1 MTNIDFSELKTYMNR
16 LTSWRIPGNSITI
29 YIDNR
34 RVFDYSSGY
43 SDIENKI
50 PMTGNELL
58 NIYSCSKVATVTA
71 ALQLYEKGIFLL
83 DDPLYEY
90 IPEFRD
96 MYVKDKDDNIMKA
109 KNPITLWHL
118 FTMTAGLTYN
128 MNTNGINAA
137 RSITNG
143 KMDTVQVAKCI
154 AQDPLAFEPGEKWN
168 YSLCHDVLA
177 AVVEVISGERFETYV
192 KKHIFEPIGIKN
204 VFYHRNDAVK
214 SAMAQQYNYETGDS
228 RDIVERQIETGNM
241 TGKWVNVGKEAEHV
255 LGENYDSGGAGIV
268 VSVPDYAL
276 FGSTLANGGIAPNG
290 EKILSAGTIEL
301 MRTNQLNEK
310 QMKYFNW
317 SQLKGYGYGLG
328 VRTLINKAES
338 GTTGNIGE
346 FGCGGAA
353 GAALLV
359 DPGCKLA
366 YFYSHHMLN
375 PQEDYY
381 QPRLRNVV
389 YGCL

>member
-1 MTNIDFSELKTYMNR
+1 MDNFIKIKNFMDR

-43 SDIENKI
+43 SDVENKI

-96 MYVKDKDDNIMKA
+96 MYVKDKDGNIVKA
-109 KNPITLWHL
+109 KNPITLRHL

-128 MNTNGINAA
+128 VNTNGIKEAE
-137 RSITNG
+137 SITNG
-143 KMDTVQVAKCI
+143 KMDTMQVAKCI
-154 AQDPLAFEPGEKWN
+154 ARDPLAFEPGEKWN

-228 RDIVERQIETGNM
+228 RDIVERQIKTGNM
-241 TGKWVNVGKEAEHV
+241 AGKWVNVGKEAEHV
-255 LGENYDSGGAGIV
+255 LGKIMTAA
-268 VSVPDYAL
+268 VPGLLYPCR
-276 FGSTLANGGIAPNG
+276 IMRC
-290 EKILSAGTIEL
+290 SAARLQTAEL
-301 MRTNQLNEK
+301 HQTARK
-310 QMKYFNW
+310 
-317 SQLKGYGYGLG
+317 
-328 VRTLINKAES
+328 
-338 GTTGNIGE
+338 
-346 FGCGGAA
+346 
-353 GAALLV
+353 
-359 DPGCKLA
+359 
-366 YFYSHHMLN
+366 FYLPEQSN
-375 PQEDYY
+375 
-381 QPRLRNVV
+381 
-389 YGCL
+389 

>member
-29 YIDNR
+29 YMDNI

-43 SDIENKI
+43 SDVENKM

-58 NIYSCSKVATVTA
+58 NIYSCSKVTTVTA

-83 DDPLYEY
+83 DDPLCEY

-96 MYVKDKDDNIMKA
+96 MYVKDKDGNIVKA
-109 KNPITLWHL
+109 KNPITLRHL

-177 AVVEVISGERFETYV
+177 AVVEVTSGERFETYV

-204 VFYHRNDAVK
+204 VFYHRNNAVK

-228 RDIVERQIETGNM
+228 GDIVERQIKTGNM

-346 FGCGGAA
+346 FGWGGAA
-353 GAALLV
+353 GATLLV
-359 DPGCKLA
+359 DQGCKLA

>member
-1 MTNIDFSELKTYMNR
+1 MDNFIKIKNFMDR

-43 SDIENKI
+43 SDVENKI

-96 MYVKDKDDNIMKA
+96 MHVKDKDDNIMKA
-109 KNPITLWHL
+109 KNPITLRQL

-128 MNTNGINAA
+128 VNTKGIKEAE
-137 RSITNG
+137 SITNG

-154 AQDPLAFEPGEKWN
+154 ARDPLAFEPGEKWN

-177 AVVEVISGERFETYV
+177 AVVEVTSGERFETYV

-204 VFYHRNDAVK
+204 VFYHRNNAVK

-228 RDIVERQIETGNM
+228 RDIVERQIKTGNM

-346 FGCGGAA
+346 FGWGGAA
-353 GAALLV
+353 GATLLV

-375 PQEDYY
+375 PQENYY

>member
-43 SDIENKI
+43 SDVENKM

-83 DDPLYEY
+83 DDPLCEY

-96 MYVKDKDDNIMKA
+96 MYVKDKDGNIVKA
-109 KNPITLWHL
+109 KNPITLRHL

-154 AQDPLAFEPGEKWN
+154 ARDPLAFEPGEKWN

-177 AVVEVISGERFETYV
+177 AVVEMISGERFETYV

-255 LGENYDSGGAGIV
+255 LGESYDSGGAGIV

-276 FGSTLANGGIAPNG
+276 FGSTLANGGFAPNG

-338 GTTGNIGE
+338 GTTGNVGE
-346 FGCGGAA
+346 FGWGGAA
-353 GAALLV
+353 GATLLV
-359 DPGCKLA
+359 DPDCKLA

-375 PQEDYY
+375 PQENYY

>member
-29 YIDNR
+29 YMDNI

-43 SDIENKI
+43 SDVENKM

-58 NIYSCSKVATVTA
+58 NIYSCSKVTTVTA

-83 DDPLYEY
+83 DDPLCEY

-96 MYVKDKDDNIMKA
+96 MYVKDKDGNIVKA
-109 KNPITLWHL
+109 KNPITLRHL

-154 AQDPLAFEPGEKWN
+154 ARDPLAFEPGEKWN

-177 AVVEVISGERFETYV
+177 AVVEMISGERFETYV

-228 RDIVERQIETGNM
+228 RDIVERQIKTGNM

-268 VSVPDYAL
+268 VSVPNYAL
-276 FGSTLANGGIAPNG
+276 FGTTLANGGTAPNG

-346 FGCGGAA
+346 FGWGGAA
-353 GAALLV
+353 GATLLV
-359 DPGCKLA
+359 DQGCKLA